1 MTSVNFSCLVLNTD
15 GVTAQHVGHF
25 RKLDREKL
33 EILYFRLVFSP
44 KKYLQCNMLFLLQ
57 PQSFFSLLCIFYCS
71 IALIELITL
80 HCHKLRNIHSS
91 KVKHTKKVIIK
102 TASFFQVQFVLVIL
116 LVKALVTFRK
126 SGDANEHEDKKNV
139 VK

>member
-1 MTSVNFSCLVLNTD
+1 
-15 GVTAQHVGHF
+15 
-25 RKLDREKL
+25 
-33 EILYFRLVFSP
+33 
-44 KKYLQCNMLFLLQ
+44 MLFLLQ
-57 PQSFFSLLCIFYCS
+57 PQFFFSLLCIFYCS

-80 HCHKLRNIHSS
+80 HCHELRNIHSS
-91 KVKHTKKVIIK
+91 KANGRVKYTKKVIIK